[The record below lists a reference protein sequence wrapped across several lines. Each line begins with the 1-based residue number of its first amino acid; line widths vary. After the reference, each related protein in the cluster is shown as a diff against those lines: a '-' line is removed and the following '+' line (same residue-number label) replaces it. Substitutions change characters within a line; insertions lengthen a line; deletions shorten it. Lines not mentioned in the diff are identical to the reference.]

1 MRPVAGCALQAQFD
15 AMSDI
20 DNTTP
25 HSGRRPGPWDLPPA
39 EAAPEPARGRQAE
52 PLEDKGQ
59 HPAWAIASTLLMAG
73 FLWWITG
80 SVIVAGAVLFGLFV
94 HEYGHVLAMNKL
106 GMGPARIYI
115 IPFLGGLAKAQRNP
129 KTEWH
134 GVLVSLAGPAFGL
147 IAMIPFVAAGLWLK
161 SPEWLMGAFF
171 IAMIN
176 LVNLLP
182 APPLDGSKALG
193 PVLTRVH
200 PRLEQVALLAVGGLA
215 VWWGLSTGR
224 LILAVFLGIAV
235 FSHLKRGV
243 WRAAWGQLSWPEA
256 GRSLALYLATAAV
269 CAAAAIGAL
278 LPLTGG
284 AVEPAFEMGM
294 RFIGVGGR

>member
-1 MRPVAGCALQAQFD
+1 MRPVAGRSARAQFD
-15 AMSDI
+15 AMSEI
-20 DNTTP
+20 ENP
-25 HSGRRPGPWDLPPA
+25 IRRPGPWDAPR
-39 EAAPEPARGRQAE
+39 ETVAPEPAHASKGA

-80 SVIVAGAVLFGLFV
+80 SVVVAGAVLFGLFV
-94 HEYGHVLAMNKL
+94 HEYGHVLAMNRL

-115 IPFLGGLAKAQRNP
+115 IPFLGGLAKGQRNP

-147 IAMIPFVAAGLWLK
+147 VAMIPFVAAGLWLK
-161 SPEWLMGAFF
+161 SPEWLTGAFF
-171 IAMIN
+171 IAMVN
-176 LVNLLP
+176 LVNLAP

-224 LILAVFLGIAV
+224 FILAVFLGIAV

-256 GRSLALYLATAAV
+256 GRSLALYLLTTAV

-284 AVEPAFEMGM
+284 AVEPAFEMGL
-294 RFIGVGGR
+294 RFIGVGGQ

>member
-1 MRPVAGCALQAQFD
+1 MRPVAGRSPRAQFD
-15 AMSDI
+15 AMSEAE
-20 DNTTP
+20 NPT
-25 HSGRRPGPWDLPPA
+25 RRPGPWDNAPEA
-39 EAAPEPARGRQAE
+39 AAPEPVRARKAA

-59 HPAWAIASTLLMAG
+59 HPGWAIASTLLMAG

-80 SVIVAGAVLFGLFV
+80 SVVVAGGVLFGLFV
-94 HEYGHVLAMNKL
+94 HEYGHVLAMNRL

-115 IPFLGGLAKAQRNP
+115 IPFLGGMARAQREP
-129 KTEWH
+129 KSEWH

-147 IAMIPFVAAGLWLK
+147 IAMIPFVAAGLVLR

-224 LILAVFLGIAV
+224 FILAAFLGIAV

-243 WRAAWGQLSWPEA
+243 WRAAWGRLSWPEA
-256 GRSLALYLATAAV
+256 GRSLALYLVTAAV
-269 CAAAAIGAL
+269 CAATAIGAL
-278 LPLTGG
+278 LPLADGS
-284 AVEPAFEMGM
+284 AAEAL
-294 RFIGVGGR
+294 RIGVSYLGLKV

>member
-1 MRPVAGCALQAQFD
+1 
-15 AMSDI
+15 MSDT
-20 DNTTP
+20 DNTLP
-25 HSGRRPGPWDLPPA
+25 HGGRRPGPWDLQP
-39 EAAPEPARGRQAE
+39 EEPAPASSRDAPRYSARHEAPQ
-52 PLEDKGQ
+52 EDKGQ
-59 HPAWAIASTLLMAG
+59 HPVWAVVSTLLMAG
-73 FLWWITG
+73 FLWFLTG
-80 SVIVAGAVLFGLFV
+80 SWVVAGAVLFGLFV
-94 HEYGHVLAMNKL
+94 HEYGHVLAMNRV

-115 IPFLGGLAKAQRNP
+115 IPFLGGLAKGQREP
-129 KTEWH
+129 KSEWH

-147 IAMIPFVAAGLWLK
+147 LAMIPFVAVGLAMK

-176 LVNLLP
+176 LLNLLP

-200 PRLEQVALLAVGGLA
+200 PRLEQVALLVVGGLA

-224 LILAVFLGIAV
+224 LILAVFLGLAV
-235 FSHLKRGV
+235 FGHLKRGV

-256 GRSLALYLATAAV
+256 GRSLALYLLTAVV

-284 AVEPAFEMGM
+284 AVEPAFEMGL
-294 RFIGVGGR
+294 RFFGVGGR

>member
-1 MRPVAGCALQAQFD
+1 
-15 AMSDI
+15 MSVQ
-20 DNTTP
+20 
-25 HSGRRPGPWDLPPA
+25 GPWGARDGSTPA
-39 EAAPEPARGRQAE
+39 PAPTPEREAPRYSARHETPR
-52 PLEDKGQ
+52 EDKGQ
-59 HPAWAIASTLLMAG
+59 HPVWAVVSTLLMAG
-73 FLWWITG
+73 FLWLITG
-80 SVIVAGAVLFGLFV
+80 SWIVAGAVLFGLFV
-94 HEYGHVLAMNKL
+94 HEYGHVLAMNRV

-115 IPFLGGLAKAQRNP
+115 IPFLGGLAKGQRAP
-129 KTEWH
+129 KSEWH

-147 IAMIPFVAAGLWLK
+147 LAMIPFVAAGLMLREADWLR
-161 SPEWLMGAFF
+161 GAFF

-176 LVNLLP
+176 LLNLLP

-200 PRLEQVALLAVGGLA
+200 PRLEQVVLLLIGGLA

-224 LILAVFLGIAV
+224 LILAVFLGLAV
-235 FSHLKRGV
+235 FGHLKRGV

-256 GRSLALYLATAAV
+256 GRSLCLYLLTAVV

-284 AVEPAFEMGM
+284 AIEPAFEMGL
-294 RFIGVGGR
+294 RFFGVGGR